1 MVKSG
6 EWQGIFMFWK
16 HHYAR
21 NGLEKSRIICKETSS
36 EIILSG
42 LKKALVIGIKG
53 SRLQRFSNQLNT
65 SAEETRQLGLA
76 ASFLTRAIGYT
87 LCVLQQMVA
96 LPLAS

>member
-6 EWQGIFMFWK
+6 ERQGIFMFWK
-16 HHYAR
+16 HHCAR
-21 NGLEKSRIICKETSS
+21 NGLERSRTICKETSS

-42 LKKALVIGIKG
+42 LKKAVVIGIKG

-76 ASFLTRAIGYT
+76 ARFLMWAIGYT
-87 LCVLQQMVA
+87 LCVLQQMVV